1 MALEEG
7 ARLDLVSAS
16 PRTGKRGDT
25 RVAAYR
31 YGIVLLLLFATF
43 VFLAIGPTGDW
54 VPLVAVVLQGA
65 TLLAALSASGS
76 SRRLLRIAVAVVV
89 ISLVSAT
96 VGLIVGDKNLTGS
109 LFVLNLLLVAGAPVV
124 IVHALVRRRVID
136 IQTVL
141 GAVCVYVLLGM
152 LWSFTYA
159 AVGTIQSEPFFA
171 QQAHATVA
179 DYLYFS
185 FVTQTTV
192 GYGDLTAANGF
203 GRALAVLEALI
214 GQLYLV
220 TVIALLV
227 SNLGPARRRRARE
240 EDETVSSRD
249 PG

>member
-1 MALEEG
+1 MALEAG
-7 ARLDLVSAS
+7 ARLDLLSTPARAAGRS
-16 PRTGKRGDT
+16 EARMP
-25 RVAAYR
+25 AYR

-43 VFLAIGPTGDW
+43 VFLAVGPTGDW

-76 SRRLLRIAVAVVV
+76 SRKLWRIAVAVVV

-96 VGLIVGDKNLTGS
+96 VGLIVGDKTLIGS

-124 IVHALVRRRVID
+124 IVRALVRRRVID

-152 LWSFTYA
+152 LWSFAYA
-159 AVGTIQSEPFFA
+159 AVGTIQSGPFFA

-192 GYGDLTAANGF
+192 GYGDLTAAGGF
-203 GRALAVLEALI
+203 SRALAVLEALI

-227 SNLGPARRRRARE
+227 SNLGSARRRARE
-240 EDETVSSRD
+240 RDETVSSRD

>member
-1 MALEEG
+1 VALEKG
-7 ARLDLVSAS
+7 ARPALVNTPAQAAGRSAA
-16 PRTGKRGDT
+16 
-25 RVAAYR
+25 RVPAYR

-43 VFLAIGPTGDW
+43 VFLAIGPTGEW

-76 SRRLLRIAVAVVV
+76 SRRLWRIAVAVVA

-96 VGLIVGDKNLTGS
+96 VGLIIGDKNLTGS
-109 LFVLNLLLVAGAPVV
+109 LFLLNLLLVAGAPVA
-124 IVHALVRRRVID
+124 IVVALARRRVID

-152 LWSFTYA
+152 LWSFAYA
-159 AVGTIQSEPFFA
+159 GIGTLQSEPFFA

-192 GYGDLTAANGF
+192 GYGDLTAAGGL

-240 EDETVSSRD
+240 VEESVTSRD

>member
-1 MALEEG
+1 MALEAG
-7 ARLDLVSAS
+7 ARLDLLSTPTRAAGRS
-16 PRTGKRGDT
+16 EARTP
-25 RVAAYR
+25 AYR

-43 VFLAIGPTGDW
+43 VFLAVGPTGDW

-76 SRRLLRIAVAVVV
+76 SRRLWRIAGAVIV

-124 IVHALVRRRVID
+124 IVRALVLRRVID

-152 LWSFTYA
+152 LWSFAYA
-159 AVGTIQSEPFFA
+159 AIGTIQSEPFFA

-192 GYGDLTAANGF
+192 GYGDLTAAG
-203 GRALAVLEALI
+203 GLSRALAVLEALI

-227 SNLGPARRRRARE
+227 SNLAPGRRRRARE
-240 EDETVSSRD
+240 AEEPVSSPD
-249 PG
+249 PS

>member
-1 MALEEG
+1 M
-7 ARLDLVSAS
+7 
-16 PRTGKRGDT
+16 P
-25 RVAAYR
+25 AYR

-76 SRRLLRIAVAVVV
+76 SSRLWRLAIVVV
-89 ISLVSAT
+89 LFSLVSAT
-96 VGLIVGDKNLTGS
+96 VGLFVGERNFTGS
-109 LFVLNLLLVAGAPVV
+109 LFLLSLLLVAGAPAV
-124 IVHALVRRRVID
+124 IVHSLVRRRVID
-136 IQTVL
+136 FRTVL
-141 GAVCVYVLLGM
+141 GAVCVYILLGM
-152 LWSFTYA
+152 LWSFAYA

-171 QQAHATVA
+171 QQSHATVA

-185 FVTQTTV
+185 FVTLTTV
-192 GYGDLTAANGF
+192 GYGDFTAATGF

-227 SNLGPARRRRARE
+227 SNLGAARRRRAE
-240 EDETVSSRD
+240 NDNESVSSRD

>member
-1 MALEEG
+1 MALEAG
-7 ARLDLVSAS
+7 ARPVLLSTPARAEGGS
-16 PRTGKRGDT
+16 EARLP
-25 RVAAYR
+25 AYR

-43 VFLAIGPTGDW
+43 IFLAIGPTGDW

-76 SRRLLRIAVAVVV
+76 SRRLWRIALVVVV

-96 VGLIVGDKNLTGS
+96 IGLIIGDKNLTGS
-109 LFVLNLLLVAGAPVV
+109 LFVLNLLLVAGAPIV

-152 LWSFTYA
+152 LWSFAYA
-159 AVGTIQSEPFFA
+159 AIGTIQSAPFFA

-227 SNLGPARRRRARE
+227 SNLAPGRRRRARE
-240 EDETVSSRD
+240 EEPVSSGD